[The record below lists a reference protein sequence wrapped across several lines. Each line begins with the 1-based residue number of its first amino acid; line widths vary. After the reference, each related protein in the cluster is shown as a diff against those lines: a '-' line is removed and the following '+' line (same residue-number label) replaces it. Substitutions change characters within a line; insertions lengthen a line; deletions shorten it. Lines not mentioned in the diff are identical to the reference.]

1 MIKLD
6 YEYKVFKPREIQG
19 KYIVFNVG
27 NKQKD
32 GTYFYVSIFAKLDQE
47 TMGLKD
53 GDKMKIK
60 AITGMDSQDF
70 NGKKQVTLFCD
81 VERLDK
87 QEEQLETETQV
98 LLGIDSDLLPF

>member
-6 YEYKVFKPREIQG
+6 YEYKIFKPREISG
-19 KYIVFNVG
+19 KYCVFNVG

-32 GTYFYVSIFAKLDQE
+32 GAYFYVSIFAKLDQE

-87 QEEQLETETQV
+87 QEEQFESDTQV
-98 LLGIDSDLLPF
+98 LLEISSDILPF

>member
-6 YEYKVFKPREIQG
+6 YEYKIFKPREIQG
-19 KYIVFNVG
+19 KYIVFNIG

-32 GTYFYVSIFAKLDQE
+32 GAYFYVSIFAKLDQE

-81 VERLDK
+81 VERLGK
-87 QEEQLETETQV
+87 QEEQFESDTQV
-98 LLGIDSDLLPF
+98 LLEISSDILPF

>member
-1 MIKLD
+1 MIKANS
-6 YEYKVFKPREIQG
+6 EYKVFKPREIQG

-32 GTYFYVSIFAKLDQE
+32 GSYFYVSIFAKLDQE
-47 TMGLKD
+47 TIGLKD

-70 NGKKQVTLFCD
+70 NGKKQVTLFCN

-87 QEEQLETETQV
+87 QDEQLESETQV
-98 LLGIDSDLLPF
+98 LLTIDSSDLPF

>member
-1 MIKLD
+1 MIKANS
-6 YEYKVFKPREIQG
+6 EYKVFKPREIQG
-19 KYIVFNVG
+19 KYIVFNIG

-53 GDKMKIK
+53 GDEMKIK
-60 AITGMDSQDF
+60 TITGLDSQDF